1 MEMETRIV
9 PLKMAKQE
17 IAACKV
23 VRRLPAY
30 RDHFAP
36 AESWEACGGFAL
48 LRAPLPP
55 AGEPE
60 LGALLK
66 AVQALQRLSLVHRNL
81 GPAAVR
87 GSVLSDFSAAVDV
100 RTAFAQ
106 AREVFF
112 ATDGPTAPDLQLL
125 VAAQHGPLTRETLL
139 EICDRHEAV
148 KCYEKYVGAPPAS
161 VVRGLLAGWRTWDL
175 YALARL
181 FPGRLEPSLHYDAA
195 QRPSVEALLTAGA

>member
-1 MEMETRIV
+1 METRIV

-23 VRRLPAY
+23 VRRLPRY
-30 RDHFAP
+30 RDYFAP
-36 AESWEACGGFAL
+36 AESWDACGGFAL
-48 LRAPLPP
+48 LRAPALPEGAP
-55 AGEPE
+55 TLAGI
-60 LGALLK
+60 LR

-87 GSVLSDFSAAVDV
+87 GGVLSDFSAAVDV

-112 ATDGPTAPDLQLL
+112 AVDGPTAPDLQLL
-125 VAAQHGPLTRETLL
+125 VAAQHGPLTRQIVEEVCTK
-139 EICDRHEAV
+139 EGA
-148 KCYEKYVGAPPAS
+148 KFYEKYVGAPPAA

-175 YALARL
+175 YAVAHL
-181 FPGRLEPSLHYDAA
+181 FPGRLPQSLHCDAA
-195 QRPSVEALLTAGA
+195 QRPSVAACLLTAA